1 MAVHQMI
8 VETNQY
14 CKTNFQ
20 IIMRYLELCTLTES
34 QIDDLLGLMK
44 ELNADLTVTPLQQQR
59 SVAAPGT
66 RIFIAENDEKHIVG
80 CATLCVFESPT
91 GRKASVE
98 DVVVLP
104 AYRGQGIGRTL
115 LQRIIDFAKNKLAP
129 IDLRLTSNPTRTE
142 ANALYQALGFVQRET
157 NVYKMS
163 L

>member
-1 MAVHQMI
+1 
-8 VETNQY
+8 
-14 CKTNFQ
+14 
-20 IIMRYLELCTLTES
+20 MRYLELCTLTGS
-34 QIDDLLGLMK
+34 QIEDLLGLMK
-44 ELNADLTVTPLQQQR
+44 ELNADLKVTAQQQQR
-59 SVAAPGT
+59 SVASPGT
-66 RIFIAENDEKHIVG
+66 RIFVAENDEKHIVG

-115 LQRIIDFAKNKLAP
+115 LQRIIDVAKTKRAP

-142 ANALYQALGFVQRET
+142 ANAMYQALGFVQRDT
-157 NVYKMS
+157 NVYMMK

>member
-1 MAVHQMI
+1 
-8 VETNQY
+8 
-14 CKTNFQ
+14 
-20 IIMRYLELCTLTES
+20 MRYLELCTLTES

-44 ELNADLTVTPLQQQR
+44 ELNADLKVTAQQQQR

-66 RIFIAENDEKHIVG
+66 RIFIAENDEI
-80 CATLCVFESPT
+80 
-91 GRKASVE
+91 
-98 DVVVLP
+98 VVLP
-104 AYRGQGIGRTL
+104 SYRGQGIGRTL

-142 ANALYQALGFVQRET
+142 ANAMYQSLGFEKRDT

>member
-1 MAVHQMI
+1 
-8 VETNQY
+8 
-14 CKTNFQ
+14 
-20 IIMRYLELCTLTES
+20 MRFLELCTLTES

-44 ELNADLTVTPLQQQR
+44 ELNPELTVTPAQQR
-59 SVAAPGT
+59 RAVGAPGT
-66 RIFIAENDEKHIVG
+66 RIFIAENDEKRIVG

-104 AYRGQGIGRTL
+104 AYRGQGIGRAL
-115 LQRIIDFAKNKLAP
+115 MQRIIDFAGSKLSP
-129 IDLRLTSNPTRTE
+129 IDLHLTSNPLREE
-142 ANALYQALGFVQRET
+142 ANALYQTLGFEKRDT

>member
-1 MAVHQMI
+1 
-8 VETNQY
+8 
-14 CKTNFQ
+14 
-20 IIMRYLELCTLTES
+20 MRYLELCTLTES
-34 QIDDLLGLMK
+34 QIADLLGLMR
-44 ELNADLTVTPLQQQR
+44 ELNAELTVTPLQQQR

-115 LQRIIDFAKNKLAP
+115 MERIIDFAGSKLAP
-129 IDLRLTSNPTRTE
+129 IDLRLTSNSSRTE
-142 ANALYQALGFVQRET
+142 AIALYEALGFKKRDT
-157 NVYKMS
+157 NVYMMS

>member
-1 MAVHQMI
+1 
-8 VETNQY
+8 
-14 CKTNFQ
+14 
-20 IIMRYLELCTLTES
+20 MRYLELCTLTES
-34 QIDDLLGLMK
+34 QIEDLLALMK
-44 ELNADLTVTPLQQQR
+44 ELNAELKVTPEQQR
-59 SVAAPGT
+59 RAVGAPGT
-66 RIFIAENDEKHIVG
+66 RIFVAENDAKRIVG

-129 IDLRLTSNPTRTE
+129 IDLLLTSNPSRTE

-157 NVYKMS
+157 NVYMMKM
-163 L
+163 

>member
-1 MAVHQMI
+1 MI

>member
-1 MAVHQMI
+1 M
-8 VETNQY
+8 TG
-14 CKTNFQ
+14 
-20 IIMRYLELCTLTES
+20 S

-44 ELNADLTVTPLQQQR
+44 ELNAELNVTPLQQQR
-59 SVAAPGT
+59 SVASPGT

-115 LQRIIDFAKNKLAP
+115 LTRIIDFARTKLAP
-129 IDLRLTSNPTRTE
+129 IDLHLTSMPSRVE
-142 ANALYQALGFVQRET
+142 ANALYEALGFEKRET
-157 NVYKMS
+157 NVYAMS

>member
-1 MAVHQMI
+1 
-8 VETNQY
+8 
-14 CKTNFQ
+14 
-20 IIMRYLELCTLTES
+20 MRYLELCTLTKS

-44 ELNADLTVTPLQQQR
+44 ELNADLNVTPLQQQR

-129 IDLRLTSNPTRTE
+129 IDLRLTSNPSRVD

-157 NVYKMS
+157 NVYMMK

>member
-1 MAVHQMI
+1 MEEI
-8 VETNQY
+8 LNT
-14 CKTNFQ
+14 
-20 IIMRYLELCTLTES
+20 MRYLELCTLTES
-34 QIDDLLGLMK
+34 QIADLLGLMK
-44 ELNADLTVTPLQQQR
+44 ELNAELTVTPQMQQR
-59 SVAAPGT
+59 AVAAPGT

-104 AYRGQGIGRTL
+104 AYRGQGIGQTL
-115 LQRIIDFAKNKLAP
+115 MKRIIDFAGSKLSP
-129 IDLRLTSNPTRTE
+129 IDLHLTSMPSRTE

-157 NVYKMS
+157 NVYAMK

>member
-1 MAVHQMI
+1 
-8 VETNQY
+8 
-14 CKTNFQ
+14 
-20 IIMRYLELCTLTES
+20 MRYIELCTLTES

-44 ELNADLTVTPLQQQR
+44 ELTAELTVTRQQQQR

-115 LQRIIDFAKNKLAP
+115 LQRIIDFAGSKLSP
-129 IDLRLTSNPTRTE
+129 IDLRLTSNPSRTE
-142 ANALYQALGFVQRET
+142 ANAMYQALGFVQRDT
-157 NVYKMS
+157 NVYMMK

>member
-1 MAVHQMI
+1 
-8 VETNQY
+8 
-14 CKTNFQ
+14 
-20 IIMRYLELCTLTES
+20 MRYLELCTLTGS

-44 ELNADLTVTPLQQQR
+44 ELNAELKVTALQQQR

-80 CATLCVFESPT
+80 CTTLCVFETPT

-142 ANALYQALGFVQRET
+142 ANAMYQALGFKQRET
-157 NVYKMS
+157 NVYAMS